1 MKECILL
8 VMAGGGGL
16 DVSNK
21 SGRSGINVYD
31 DKDQSRSWKEVGWTE
46 MA

>member
-1 MKECILL
+1 MKGCILL

-21 SGRSGINVYD
+21 SGRSGINVLMI
-31 DKDQSRSWKEVGWTE
+31 RIRVEVGRK
-46 MA
+46 